1 MNLDDRD
8 LEKTVDR
15 INNEGSRKKVHSKRV
30 LLHVMTEELYHIGEI
45 IVILWQKDIQPPDMG
60 LVICYEKD

>member
-1 MNLDDRD
+1 
-8 LEKTVDR
+8 
-15 INNEGSRKKVHSKRV
+15 
-30 LLHVMTEELYHIGEI
+30 MTEELYHISEI